1 MLPIQPQV
9 PCVDVDEAARRHAAG
24 ARLIDVR
31 EQIEWDAGHVPGSE
45 LRPMST
51 INDWYTDL
59 DPAEEVLVICRTG
72 NRSGSVVDALINR
85 AAFTDA
91 HNVSGG
97 IVAWAQADLPV
108 ET

>member
-1 MLPIQPQV
+1 MLPIEPSI
-9 PCVDVDEAARRHAAG
+9 PTVDVAEAARRQAAG

-31 EQIEWDAGHVPGSE
+31 EVVEWEAGHVPGAE

-51 INDWYTDL
+51 INEWYGDL
-59 DPAEEVLVICRTG
+59 DPREEVLVICRTG
-72 NRSGSVVDALINR
+72 NRSGSVVDALTR
-85 AAFTDA
+85 QAGFTDA

-97 IVAWAQADLPV
+97 IVAWVEADLPV